1 MTKFSVRLKWNKQT
15 FEDVVVDTEKDSES
29 FKETIYQLTGVPV
42 DRQKVMAKGIFKG
55 TLKDDMAMAD
65 MPWKD
70 GVLVAMMGTSTGIPK
85 PPEEATKFVE
95 DMTTAEKQKVAAADP
110 PGLVNLGNTC
120 YMNSTL
126 QCLKAIPELRD
137 ALDTSPL
144 NEGSS
149 DISDKMTVNLRE
161 LFHQMDD
168 STEEVVPQDFVQA
181 MRLTFPQFAQ
191 RTPHGGF
198 AQQDVDEF
206 YNELLQVLSQKLT
219 KAGNFSLLDKSNA
232 ISALFDVEMSTE
244 LRCVESEDEEVV
256 RGSDTQ
262 RRLQCNITA
271 EVGTLEEGLKLGM
284 ESELEKRSSILGRN
298 ALWKQSSRIHKL
310 PKYLVVQFNRFF
322 WKRTPGSMDHE
333 GVNCKILKPVKF
345 SMTLDVFNYCDDEL
359 QALLAGPRREH
370 AKDLMARGRSKAA
383 DTDEMD
389 TEENG
394 EDDPDLQAALRL
406 SMGADP
412 EGYTG
417 IGIPDDF
424 RGVYELFGVITHKG
438 RASDS
443 GHYMSWVKQNDAKD
457 SWIVFD
463 DDVPSRC
470 TSEDVARLHGGG
482 DYDMNYVCFYRV
494 PDDQD
499 SI

>member
-1 MTKFSVRLKWNKQT
+1 MGTFSVRVKWNKKT
-15 FEDVVVDTEKDSES
+15 YEDVVVDTSKDAET
-29 FKETIYQLTGVPV
+29 FKETLYSLTGVPV
-42 DRQKVMAKGIFKG
+42 DRQKVMCKGIFKG
-55 TLKDDMAMAD
+55 TLKDDMDMDA

-85 PPEEATKFVE
+85 PPEEETRFVE
-95 DMTTAEKQKVAAADP
+95 DMTTAEKQKVSAAEP

-126 QCLKAIPELRD
+126 QCLRAIPELRESLE
-137 ALDTSPL
+137 ASPISA
-144 NEGSS
+144 SS
-149 DISDKMTVNLRE
+149 GDISERMTAALRD
-161 LFHQMDD
+161 LFQQMDD
-168 STEEVVPQDFVQA
+168 STDEVVPNGFVQA

-191 RTPHGGF
+191 TTPRGGF

-206 YNELLQVLSQKLT
+206 YNELMQVLSQKLT
-219 KAGNFSLLDKSNA
+219 DGGSVGLGGKSNA
-232 ISALFDVEMSTE
+232 VSALFEVEMSTE

-262 RRLQCNITA
+262 RRLQCNITS
-271 EVGTLEEGLKLGM
+271 EIGTLEEGLKLGM
-284 ESELEKRSSILGRN
+284 ESELEKQSRVLGRN

-310 PKYLVVQFNRFF
+310 PRYLVVQFNRFF

-345 SMTLDVFNYCDDEL
+345 SMALDVYDFCDESL
-359 QALLAGPRREH
+359 QAILSGPRREH
-370 AKDLMARGRSKAA
+370 AKELMSRGKAKPS
-383 DTDEMD
+383 TDEMD
-389 TEENG
+389 AEED
-394 EDDPDLQAALRL
+394 EDEDVQAAMRM
-406 SMGADP
+406 SMGADGEDAYP
-412 EGYTG
+412 GVTV
-417 IGIPDDF
+417 PDDF

-443 GHYMSWVKQNDAKD
+443 GHYMSWVKQNDGPD

-463 DDVPSRC
+463 DEVPSRC
-470 TSEDVARLHGGG
+470 TSEDVAKLYGGG

-494 PDDQD
+494 PEDQD